1 MIKENINENNFSNKE
16 SVNQENVEASRDLSF
31 EKFNN
36 LKKEIR
42 DKIIFGSGEV
52 IKKGSD
58 LLKHVLNIFGPDKM
72 KEGQELIEPVNEEIN
87 NLSEETLVKIES
99 ISAES
104 ETKSEDLLSL
114 KKREEELNLA
124 ELRKASE
131 IACSHINWR
140 ANRLGVEIETPSS
153 EDIAFSSKDAK
164 YLGTYNTYD
173 DSIKCKNKSIATLIH
188 ESLHFVSAID
198 ERSGQKLAGEKRLS
212 KSGFCSVWDTGDN
225 SYVDIFR
232 ALNEAVTEK
241 MAQEIYSFRK
251 DKIENDLSMPLVCI
265 FWERKDVI
273 KQQKEIELNSLNQE
287 GKKSSVEDIRSIND
301 KYKNKL
307 ERNFLDEQKEYLE
320 DDFAYVQEISILDA
334 ILEKT
339 SKYNSEKNGIPIQLA
354 KMYEWD
360 DLQRAYLKG
369 NTLYLKKIAQVVGL
383 DILKEFSSLDRN
395 KTEEE
400 FELQVQT
407 ILSHIRKL

>member
-153 EDIAFSSKDAK
+153 EDIAFLSKDAK